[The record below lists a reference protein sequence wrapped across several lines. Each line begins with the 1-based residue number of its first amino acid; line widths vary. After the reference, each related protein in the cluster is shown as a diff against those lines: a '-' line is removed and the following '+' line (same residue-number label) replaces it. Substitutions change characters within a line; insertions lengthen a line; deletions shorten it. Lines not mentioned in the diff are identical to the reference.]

1 MTTVVAVAVN
11 FVMVRVILMVLVV
24 LVVRV
29 FVMKDPVVTKSFC
42 Y

>member
-24 LVVRV
+24 LVVRAL
-29 FVMKDPVVTKSFC
+29 VMKDPAVTRSFC